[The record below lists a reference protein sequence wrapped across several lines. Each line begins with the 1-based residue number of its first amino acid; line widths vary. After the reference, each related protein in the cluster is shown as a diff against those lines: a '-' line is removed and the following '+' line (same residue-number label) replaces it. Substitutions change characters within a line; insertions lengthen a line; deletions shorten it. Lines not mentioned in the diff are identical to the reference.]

1 MMNNQKIAKL
11 EAALEYLSE
20 RVADLQNPMLYNVGD
35 KVRAEG
41 KNSLSH
47 ISYEGDII
55 DSHFVYKKYDTTVP
69 DFSGAQRINS
79 YKIYNTRSKTVHEV
93 NDLQFD
99 IHFKTTIK

>member
-1 MMNNQKIAKL
+1 MMSNQKIAKL

-35 KVRAEG
+35 KVRAVG

-55 DSHFVYKKYDTTVP
+55 DSHFVYKKYDTSVP

-79 YKIYNTRSKTVHEV
+79 YKILTATNLIRLNCCSNYVFEDSVKN
-93 NDLQFD
+93 L
-99 IHFKTTIK
+99 

>member
-1 MMNNQKIAKL
+1 MSNQKLAKL

-35 KVRAEG
+35 KVKAEG
-41 KNSLSH
+41 KSSLYH

-55 DSHFVYKKYDTTVP
+55 DSHFVYKKYDTANP
-69 DFSGAQRINS
+69 DLSGTERINY

-93 NDLQFD
+93 NDLQFY
-99 IHFKTTIK
+99 IHLK